1 MALRIQGAR
10 IKNKNEDSTFLD
22 FSNTNYVVGSTL
34 HLTGDLVVNGTN
46 TILNT
51 EEVVVEDRHL
61 TLANGSSLG
70 TLVAG
75 VNLAGVQFGT
85 HTNIGNL
92 TVGSDEFRFTNATGS
107 IVDLFAL
114 NNDVENEISDRTSD
128 VASLDTAVSNE
139 VSDRTSDVASL
150 DTAVSNEV
158 SDRTSDVASLDTA
171 VSNEVSDRTSDV
183 GSLDTAV
190 SNEVSDRTSDV
201 LSLDTA
207 VSNEASERTSDVAS
221 LDTAV
226 SNEASERTSDVT
238 SLAASIGNTQIDPNN
253 FEGLIPNTTNSAGT
267 QIGFGR
273 NVQIGLIPNTTTPL
287 TEGSNLT
294 VNVGNG
300 SSAAEFSVTDNNF
313 APLFVVQRNTDGN
326 EGSVISGIVN
336 ATTFADEND
345 ADNVYLRY
353 TAGNLTVK
361 ENAGYGGYVT
371 ASVFD
376 TASDENL
383 KTNIENL
390 TGALNAVLNLR
401 GVTYNWKNGA
411 PRQEVGVIAQ
421 DIQRHFPQI
430 VHTHDN
436 HLTVDYSRLTAVL
449 IEAVKELDSRVK
461 ALEARA

>member
-158 SDRTSDVASLDTA
+158 SDRTSDV
-171 VSNEVSDRTSDV
+171 

-201 LSLDTA
+201 L
-207 VSNEASERTSDVAS
+207 S